1 MQPVVR
7 LATLSDAALLS
18 SLNADVQ
25 MLHAQAAPWLFKPPG
40 PDTFTPAVASAL
52 LAEPDNLVFVAS
64 IGSEPVGYAHAE
76 ILHRAETPF
85 QYAYDEV
92 HLHAIGVQPP
102 WHGRGIGKALIEAVR
117 QAAASRG
124 VALLTLGVWSF
135 NAAARAFFREQGFA
149 PYMERMWNRPGAA

>member
-1 MQPVVR
+1 MQPAVR

-25 MLHAQAAPWLFKPPG
+25 RLHAQAAPWLFKPPG

-52 LAEPDNLVFVAS
+52 LARPGNLVFIAS
-64 IGSEPVGYAHAE
+64 IGPEPAGYAHAE
-76 ILHRAETPF
+76 VLHRAETPF

-92 HLHAIGVQPP
+92 HLHAISVQPA
-102 WHGRGIGKALIEAVR
+102 WRRRGVGKALIEAVR
-117 QAAASRG
+117 QGAESRG
-124 VALLTLGVWSF
+124 VALLTLGAWSF

-149 PYMERMWNRPGAA
+149 PYMERMWNRPGTA